1 MPPLQLRKAG
11 VADAALIA
19 GIHLASRA
27 ATYRGLMPDDYLDR
41 QLPAEIGPF
50 WEKRLHELEAGA
62 GEAWIAERD
71 GEPIAF
77 ACVFVPDADGD
88 VMLENLHA
96 RPDRKGLGAGSALL
110 DAAARW
116 ALERGARRLVL
127 HVLDRNEGAIG
138 FYEARG
144 WRLAGR
150 NVEAMDGHEIVS
162 RTYVLPL
169 DVR

>member
-1 MPPLQLRKAG
+1 MPALQLRKAG
-11 VADAALIA
+11 LADAALVA

-41 QLPAEIGPF
+41 ELPAAIGPF
-50 WEKRLHELEAGA
+50 WEKRLRELEAGA
-62 GEAWIAERD
+62 GVAWIAERD

-77 ACVFVPDADGD
+77 ACLFVPDAAGD

-116 ALERGARRLVL
+116 AGERGACRMLL

-144 WRLAGR
+144 WRFAALG
-150 NVEAMDGHEIVS
+150 VESMDGHEILS